1 MKKMTILVTLIFLI
15 LACSPLSLVREEEV
29 TPRIHVDPCG
39 TGAPLANCYRRVGAT
54 SCLSLL
60 PML

>member
-1 MKKMTILVTLIFLI
+1 MKKMTILVALIFLV

-39 TGAPLANCYRRVGAT
+39 TGGPLANCCEMCGR
-54 SCLSLL
+54 
-60 PML
+60 